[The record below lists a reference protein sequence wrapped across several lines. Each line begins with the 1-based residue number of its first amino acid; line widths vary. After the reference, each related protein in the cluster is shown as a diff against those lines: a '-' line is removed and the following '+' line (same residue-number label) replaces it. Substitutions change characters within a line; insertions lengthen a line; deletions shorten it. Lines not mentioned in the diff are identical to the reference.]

1 MFGFYLTFFWIL
13 ISFFSANFS
22 WPSGLIPPLQFLFW
36 WNLVFS
42 SFWLLLIFIVVFG
55 LLGFL
60 LRIPIVGILLQGI
73 RNQITEIGWYHFL
86 LNRTTVWLLSQ
97 TLILS
102 GSFVFGYG
110 GHSETW
116 IYTVSLSVTILGYFI
131 KQNFY
136 KPMASFSGSKGIFVY
151 RSGGINRGISPHH
164 TPFPEEKDVTPP

>member
-22 WPSGLIPPLQFLFW
+22 WPTGLIAPLQFLFW

-60 LRIPIVGILLQGI
+60 LRIPVVGILLQGI

-86 LNRTTVWLLSQ
+86 INRTTVWLLSQ

-116 IYTVSLSVTILGYFI
+116 IYTLSLSVTIFGYFI

-151 RSGGINRGISPHH
+151 QSGGIPRRSNPNQ

>member
-13 ISFFSANFS
+13 IRFFSSEFS

-42 SFWLLLIFIVVFG
+42 SFWLILIFIVVFG

-60 LRIPIVGILLQGI
+60 LRIPVVGILLQGI
-73 RNQITEIGWYHFL
+73 RNQVTEIGWYKFL
-86 LNRTTVWLLSQ
+86 LSRTTVWLLSQ
-97 TLILS
+97 SLILF

-110 GHSETW
+110 NHSENW
-116 IYTVSLSVTILGYFI
+116 IYTASLLATVSGYFI

-136 KPMASFSGSKGIFVY
+136 KPMASLSGSRGVFVY
-151 RSGGINRGISPHH
+151 RSSKESGS
-164 TPFPEEKDVTPP
+164 TPNNHSHFPQEKDVTPP